1 MDGQPDIL
9 SFEPR
14 RHRGARWPNP
24 GRGRW
29 IAIFVLAVLL
39 ACLGVTVSL
48 ALLVAHRDDT
58 INDLRAALRTA
69 RQPAPAIAAPVSGS
83 AMFSLPDAAGGSFS
97 VVMVAVRPEPGSAAL
112 TSLFV
117 YGRHANPGEQ
127 YGLLSD
133 TCGGQYVTAY
143 DLAEGTAD
151 RKGDVTIVAPNL
163 DISSTAPDVWVLVY
177 RLADG
182 APLGGVLGPL
192 TGNGAK
198 TFRSVPPCPGLG
210 SAATT
215 TGAGKPKAGSSSNP
229 SPAS

>member
-1 MDGQPDIL
+1 VDGQPDIL
-9 SFEPR
+9 SFEPG

-29 IAIFVLAVLL
+29 IAIVVFAVLL

-58 INDLRAALRTA
+58 INDLRAALRNA
-69 RQPAPAIAAPVSGS
+69 RQPAPAIAAVSGS

-117 YGRHANPGEQ
+117 YGRHANPGER

-133 TCGGQYVTAY
+133 TCGGQYVAAY

-198 TFRSVPPCPGLG
+198 TFRSVPPCPDL
-210 SAATT
+210 SSTT
-215 TGAGKPKAGSSSNP
+215 SSGPGHTAGAPR
-229 SPAS
+229 

>member
-1 MDGQPDIL
+1 VDGQPDIL

-29 IAIFVLAVLL
+29 IAIFALAVLL
-39 ACLGVTVSL
+39 ACLGVIVSL

-58 INDLRAALRTA
+58 INDLRAALRNA
-69 RQPAPAIAAPVSGS
+69 RQPAPATAAPVSGS
-83 AMFSLPDAAGGSFS
+83 AMFALPDAAGGSFS
-97 VVMVAVRPEPGSAAL
+97 VVMVAVRAEPGSAAL

-117 YGRHANPGEQ
+117 YGRHANPGER
-127 YGLLSD
+127 YGLVSD
-133 TCGGQYVTAY
+133 TCGGQYVAAY

-182 APLGGVLGPL
+182 APVGGVLGPL

-198 TFRSVPPCPGLG
+198 TFRSVPPCPGLR

-215 TGAGKPKAGSSSNP
+215 SGTSKPKAGTSTDP